1 MADPACL
8 KPNADKQE
16 GWFEKANKFELL
28 IFYLA
33 NEFSLVDGND

>member
-8 KPNADKQE
+8 KPNADKQ
-16 GWFEKANKFELL
+16 GVGLEKANKFELL
-28 IFYLA
+28 VFYVA